1 MENDSAGLPLTGIR
15 VLELSLAVMGPTA
28 GMVLADMGAEVI
40 KIERTPKGDDTRWLK
55 GFGAG
60 LFPAFNRNKK
70 SLVLDLKHPE
80 GKKILD
86 RLVETADVL
95 VENFAPGTID
105 RLGFGYDRVSRI
117 NPRLIFCALKG
128 FMPGP
133 YENRPALDEVVQ
145 MMGGLAYMTG
155 PSGRPLRAGASIID
169 IMGGSYG
176 VLGILAALYERE
188 RTGKGRY
195 VRGTLFESVAML
207 VSQHMAVA
215 AVTGEAPPPMP
226 ERGRAW
232 SVYDLCE
239 TADGDQVF
247 IGITSDAQFQRF
259 CTVFGY
265 EDLKADKRLA
275 TNNDRVDQRDWFI
288 PEIQRRMAEMT
299 KSSIMQK
306 AEAAGIPYAPVARPE
321 DMFEDPHLNQSGGL
335 MEVGLPNGRK
345 TKLPKIPLRMDGC
358 DFRLR
363 SDPPAPGEGGDQIL
377 LSLGI
382 DRNRI
387 DELKKQG
394 VVGPL

>member
-95 VENFAPGTID
+95 VENFAPGTVD

-259 CTVFGY
+259 CAVFGY
-265 EDLKADKRLA
+265 EDLRADRRLA

-288 PEIQRRMAEMT
+288 PEIQRRMAKMT
-299 KSSIMQK
+299 KSTIMQK

-377 LSLGI
+377 LSLGF

-394 VVGPL
+394 VVGPI